1 MTISSTSLR
10 SAVPARRHEAEAE
23 APEPGSGWS
32 DPVSRRAGEA
42 GGGGGWRAAAVGQQ
56 NPVHADLRGLLCGAG
71 ERLEIPVPLPEPRR
85 RWAETQ
91 HLLLKKENGNRYK
104 DEKEKWE
111 KLQLHKQSLLVMIY
125 SFMTEKCK
133 QEKI

>member
-1 MTISSTSLR
+1 MTSPAITPSLLTPLCGQTQR
-10 SAVPARRHEAEAE
+10 SRHEAEAE
-23 APEPGSGWS
+23 APEPGSGGS

-85 RWAETQ
+85 R
-91 HLLLKKENGNRYK
+91 
-104 DEKEKWE
+104 
-111 KLQLHKQSLLVMIY
+111 
-125 SFMTEKCK
+125 
-133 QEKI
+133 